1 MGRTVYILAH
11 GTDVPVAPGPDLL
24 SALVSLALRREHVDV
39 VLVGV
44 LELLGVLVALRLHG
58 VRTLHVR
65 RLLLVVEAR
74 DFARRRAV
82 AAWSCGGRRAERY
95 VR

>member
-1 MGRTVYILAH
+1 M
-11 GTDVPVAPGPDLL
+11 
-24 SALVSLALRREHVDV
+24 LRRWNFFLVLLTFLLTIFGTFLTRSGVVASVHAFSQSAIGPALLGFFTV

-65 RLLLVVEAR
+65 RLLLVV
-74 DFARRRAV
+74 
-82 AAWSCGGRRAERY
+82 
-95 VR
+95 